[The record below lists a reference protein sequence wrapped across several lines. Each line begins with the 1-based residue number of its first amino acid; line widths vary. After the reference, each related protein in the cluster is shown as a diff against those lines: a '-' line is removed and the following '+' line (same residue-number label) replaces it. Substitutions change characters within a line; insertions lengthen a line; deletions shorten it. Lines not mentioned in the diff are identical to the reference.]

1 MKEFAATIISAII
14 AAIVALITS
23 HLTRYT
29 NVTTQSRIDWI
40 QRVREIAIKF
50 ICSIQQDKNTLDK
63 QVLQQRYKLYNKL
76 KMYLN
81 PCEEI
86 DKEII
91 ETAKRSM
98 TNPNNIDE
106 FSTQMQAYLKAEWE
120 RVKYESKGKKFNGYM
135 FAKSYYK
142 SMQKIT
148 NSSNQKEAKNMKK
161 YGFDKVMYWIT
172 ESSNTVIKVVIA
184 IAMLFISISLVCF
197 IVKNFPYL
205 KIRKYLGI

>member
-40 QRVREIAIKF
+40 QRVRNITIDF
-50 ICSIQQDKNTLDK
+50 ICSVQQAQNGVNTQVAK
-63 QVLQQRYKLYNKL
+63 QHKLYNKL
-76 KMYLN
+76 RMYLN

-91 ETAKRSM
+91 ETAKRSI

-161 YGFDKVMYWIT
+161 YRFDKVMYGI
-172 ESSNTVIKVVIA
+172 SKILNAGIKLAIVIVMLIIA
-184 IAMLFISISLVCF
+184 ISLLCF
-197 IVKNFPYL
+197 IIKNFPYL
-205 KIRKYLGI
+205 KIREYLGI

>member
-40 QRVREIAIKF
+40 QRVRNITINF
-50 ICSIQQDKNTLDK
+50 ICSVQQAQNGVNTQVAK
-63 QVLQQRYKLYNKL
+63 QHKLYNKL
-76 KMYLN
+76 RMYLN

-91 ETAKRSM
+91 ETAKRSI

-161 YGFDKVMYWIT
+161 YRFDKVMYWIT

-205 KIRKYLGI
+205 KIRKYLGV

>member
-40 QRVREIAIKF
+40 QRVRNITIDF
-50 ICSIQQDKNTLDK
+50 ICSVQQAQNGVNTQVTK
-63 QVLQQRYKLYNKL
+63 QHKLYNKL
-76 KMYLN
+76 RMYLN

-91 ETAKRSM
+91 KMAERSL
-98 TNPNNIDE
+98 TNPNNIEE
-106 FSTQMQAYLKAEWE
+106 FSIRMQAYLKAEWE

-148 NSSNQKEAKNMKK
+148 NSSRA
-161 YGFDKVMYWIT
+161 
-172 ESSNTVIKVVIA
+172 
-184 IAMLFISISLVCF
+184 C
-197 IVKNFPYL
+197 
-205 KIRKYLGI
+205 